1 MAELIIL
8 KDVNKIPHPNI
19 LRFVGGCSIQG
30 TWKMKMQ
37 ISTLFLVL
45 HGEQQGHRENSQGP
59 GQNYIWGPYYFI
71 IFKKD

>member
-1 MAELIIL
+1 
-8 KDVNKIPHPNI
+8 
-19 LRFVGGCSIQG
+19 
-30 TWKMKMQ
+30 MKMQ
-37 ISTLFLVL
+37 ISTLFLGL